1 MAIRIV
7 TDSSSDLPAE
17 LAQQRHITVLPCYVM
32 IDDVSYKDGV
42 DLSPGDFYQRLVSMA
57 RPPTTA
63 QPSTADFQTAY
74 AALLEQGHQILSIH
88 VSGKLSGTLNSAE
101 QAKSALK
108 SEWGQSELGGDAPI
122 RIIDS
127 RLASIPLGLAVLQA
141 AEAAERAESLQD
153 LTQQVRLELPLNEAF
168 FLLDTLEFLEKGG
181 RVGKAQAFIGSILR
195 VKPIMRLSDGEA
207 QPVERPR
214 TQAKA
219 LARLLELAKQLG
231 PAKRVA
237 VIYST
242 EEEGA
247 RHLRRNLTDLA
258 PEEDIIMAR
267 FGPTLGTYVGP
278 GALGIALTRR
288 AS

>member
-1 MAIRIV
+1 MAIRVV
-7 TDSSSDLPAE
+7 TDSSADLPAE
-17 LAQQRHITVLPCYVM
+17 LARQWHITVLPCYVM
-32 IDDVSYKDGV
+32 MDGVRYKDGV
-42 DLSPGDFYQRLVSMA
+42 DLTHDDFYRRLVSMD

-63 QPSTADFQTAY
+63 QPPTADFQTAY
-74 AALLEQGHQILSIH
+74 SALLEQGHQILSIH

-108 SEWGQSELGGDAPI
+108 SALGGDAPI
-122 RIIDS
+122 QIIDS
-127 RLASIPLGLAVLQA
+127 RLASIPLGLAVLEA
-141 AEAAERAESLQD
+141 AEAAKQAESLGD
-153 LTQQVRLELPLNEAF
+153 LTHLVRLGLPLNEAF
-168 FLLDTLEFLEKGG
+168 FLLDTLEYLEKGG
-181 RVGKAQAFIGSILR
+181 RIGKAQAFLGTILR
-195 VKPIMRLSDGEA
+195 VKPILKLSDGEA
-207 QPVERPR
+207 QPVARPR

-219 LARLLELAKQLG
+219 LALLLEMATRLG

-258 PEEDIIMAR
+258 PEEEIIMAR

-278 GALGIALTRR
+278 GALGIALTRQ
-288 AS
+288 AG

>member
-1 MAIRIV
+1 MAIRIL
-7 TDSSSDLPAE
+7 TDSSADLPPE
-17 LAQQRHITVLPCYVM
+17 LARQRQITVLPCYVM
-32 IDDVSYKDGV
+32 IGDVSYRDGV
-42 DLSPGDFYQRLVSMA
+42 DISAGDFYQKLVSMA

-74 AALLEQGHQILSIH
+74 STLLEQGHQILSVH

-108 SEWGQSELGGDAPI
+108 PAGGGEAPI

-127 RLASIPLGLAVLQA
+127 RLASIPLGLAVLKA
-141 AEAAERAESLQD
+141 ADGAERAESLQD
-153 LTQQVRLELPLNEAF
+153 LAQQVRLELPLNEAF

-181 RVGKAQAFIGSILR
+181 RVGKAQAFLGSILR
-195 VKPIMRLSDGEA
+195 VKPILRLYDGEA
-207 QPVERPR
+207 HPVERPR

-219 LARLLELAKQLG
+219 LARLLDLAKQLG
-231 PAKRVA
+231 PAERVA

-242 EEEGA
+242 GEEEA
-247 RHLRRNLTDLA
+247 RHLRHDLTSLA

-288 AS
+288 AG